1 MSDTNSLH
9 ALTLLLEQAERS
21 RDEALARQQQAE
33 DRLRAAEGQASQLSD
48 YRGQTER
55 RWSAQFREGAT
66 VTLLHCY
73 QGFIGRLHGAED
85 QQAGVVERTREDLE
99 RCRAETLAEEQ
110 RVFAV
115 RKLIE
120 RRQLALRQRADRQ
133 EQKLFDEMGT
143 RAAWGQGASMGAL
156 R

>member
-1 MSDTNSLH
+1 MSDTHSLH

-73 QGFIGRLHGAED
+73 QGFIGRLHGAD
-85 QQAGVVERTREDLE
+85 QQAQAQQGDTNQGIH
-99 RCRAETLAEEQ
+99 RAKSSGL
-110 RVFAV
+110 
-115 RKLIE
+115 KII
-120 RRQLALRQRADRQ
+120 RR
-133 EQKLFDEMGT
+133 
-143 RAAWGQGASMGAL
+143 
-156 R
+156 

>member
-1 MSDTNSLH
+1 MSDAHSLH
-9 ALTLLLEQAERS
+9 ALTLLLEQAERA
-21 RDEALARQQQAE
+21 RDEALSAQQQAE

-55 RWSAQFREGAT
+55 RWNAQFREGST

-85 QQAGVVERTREDLE
+85 QQAGVVERAREDLE
-99 RCRAETLAEEQ
+99 RRRAATLAEEQ
-110 RVFAV
+110 RVSAV

-120 RRQLALRQRADRQ
+120 RRQTALRQRADRQ
-133 EQKLFDEMGT
+133 EQKLFDEMGS
-143 RAAWGQGASMGAL
+143 RSAWGPGASMGAL